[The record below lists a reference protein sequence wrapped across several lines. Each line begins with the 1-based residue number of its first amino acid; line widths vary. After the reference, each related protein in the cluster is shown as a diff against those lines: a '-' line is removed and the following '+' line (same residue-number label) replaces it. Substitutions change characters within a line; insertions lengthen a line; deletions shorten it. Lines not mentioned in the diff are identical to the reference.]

1 LDTDY
6 GPFVDDGFALGL
18 ALQANDVFDLQ
29 MVMATSIEVDLSAK
43 CMAEHVNLAGHP
55 EVIVGQGASTKNVTR
70 AGVCALDALVG
81 FALRDKCIN
90 VTHPF
95 EQDGVKA
102 AAERIM
108 DSNRDDWVY
117 ITTGPTTSVRALKEQ
132 FPEAAE
138 KIDMMVVMGS
148 NFCDE
153 YEPYVGV
160 PAPVQETNTA
170 CDPESMDIMSSVDGV
185 GKNLFFTPVAINDA
199 LYQDDYAK
207 VLQAAN
213 EGVPGPKAM
222 IDFYKAW
229 SEAGRADDSLL
240 IYAEAMAFDPEK
252 ESPPLWDPAAVMM
265 AIQLLTEDT
274 SDDYLDIYDVQGV
287 DFDSSAYTL
296 LPESFNV
303 TDLPDSCPS
312 LVDAKFTL
320 SEENKRPAKVALGF
334 TSTEAKEKFYREM
347 ARRMASE
354 IEISGAWLIRATH
367 MTTTAISLALSLV
380 FV

>member
-1 LDTDY
+1 
-6 GPFVDDGFALGL
+6 
-18 ALQANDVFDLQ
+18 
-29 MVMATSIEVDLSAK
+29 
-43 CMAEHVNLAGHP
+43 MAEHVNLAGHP

-160 PAPVQETNTA
+160 PALVQETNTA

-185 GKNLFFTPVAINDA
+185 EKK
-199 LYQDDYAK
+199 K
-207 VLQAAN
+207 V
-213 EGVPGPKAM
+213 
-222 IDFYKAW
+222 
-229 SEAGRADDSLL
+229 
-240 IYAEAMAFDPEK
+240 
-252 ESPPLWDPAAVMM
+252 
-265 AIQLLTEDT
+265 
-274 SDDYLDIYDVQGV
+274 
-287 DFDSSAYTL
+287 
-296 LPESFNV
+296 
-303 TDLPDSCPS
+303 
-312 LVDAKFTL
+312 
-320 SEENKRPAKVALGF
+320 
-334 TSTEAKEKFYREM
+334 
-347 ARRMASE
+347 
-354 IEISGAWLIRATH
+354 
-367 MTTTAISLALSLV
+367 
-380 FV
+380 